1 MTTRKRSRGAGRG
14 SVAGA
19 GRGPAG
25 AERPPARPA
34 PGALPL
40 SPPASPPPRWE
51 NAAGGALWYLAA
63 ALAVVARSFT
73 VALNTDVWF
82 HLAAGR
88 LIWEQRGVPAVDSW
102 SYTAAGH
109 RWINHEWLSDL
120 VLYGWSRAFG
130 LDALMAWQ
138 WLLLLAAFLLLF
150 RLLVR
155 LGSSHL
161 AGFLILALT
170 LQVAAPFFDLRP
182 QLWSL
187 LCFVLLVQL
196 ALIREGPLWLLPVV
210 FLFWANLHAGVVFG
224 LGALAVIVAIVAI
237 VAIGAT
243 GATAEIGARRR
254 RLRRL
259 GLTALAC
266 LGAVLINPFGVEI
279 LTYPLRLLSA
289 SAASR
294 ELISEWRPPFAAG
307 GIHAALYPWAIAAFA
322 AAALVVL
329 LSRPAP
335 ERGELSW
342 GALALGALTL
352 AMSLESRRFVPLFA
366 LASSLTLALA
376 VGEVLRRR
384 RSGVPRTAGPRA
396 AGPRRLALAGI
407 PLLAVLIGAAA
418 LWPELRLPHPF
429 RRTTMSFAQPIDTM
443 NFVEANRLGGKV
455 FAYWFFSGYVDF
467 RTGGRLRVFIDP
479 RSETLF
485 SEATEVAYSRVQF
498 MQDDWQRTLEEL
510 GPQWVLWSRHG
521 WDQGRL
527 PRELMA
533 SGRWRRVHQ
542 DAWSVLLARTGQP
555 LPEPLAAAPDS
566 PYRDWA
572 AAQDAYAARDL
583 RGAERLLARA
593 LDREPELAPACEDL
607 INVQEQL
614 GEDAAA
620 AATADRCRSLLSQA
634 TAAVVA
640 APQ

>member
-1 MTTRKRSRGAGRG
+1 
-14 SVAGA
+14 V
-19 GRGPAG
+19 
-25 AERPPARPA
+25 
-34 PGALPL
+34 L
-40 SPPASPPPRWE
+40 
-51 NAAGGALWYLAA
+51 
-63 ALAVVARSFT
+63 ARSFT

-102 SYTAAGH
+102 SYTAAGQ

-120 VLYGWSRAFG
+120 ILYGWNRAFG

-138 WLLLLAAFLLLF
+138 WLLLLATFLLLF

-155 LGSSHL
+155 LGSSYL

-170 LQVAAPFFDLRP
+170 LQVAGPFFDLRP

-196 ALIREGPLWLLPVV
+196 ALIREGPLWLLPVL

-224 LGALAVIVAIVAI
+224 LGALAVIVVSVAI
-237 VAIGAT
+237 AAVGAD
-243 GATAEIGARRR
+243 RRR
-254 RLRRL
+254 PLQRL
-259 GLTALAC
+259 GVTALAC
-266 LGAVLINPFGVEI
+266 LGAVLMNPFGVEV

-322 AAALVVL
+322 AAALMAL

-335 ERGELSW
+335 ERGELAW

-376 VGEVLRRR
+376 AGEVLRRR
-384 RSGVPRTAGPRA
+384 RSRVSRTAVPRA
-396 AGPRRLALAGI
+396 AGSRRLALAGV
-407 PLLAVLIGAAA
+407 PLLAVLIGAAS
-418 LWPELRLPHPF
+418 LWPQLRLPHPF
-429 RRTTMSFAQPIDTM
+429 RRTTMSFAQPVDTM

-467 RTGGRLRVFIDP
+467 RTRGRLRVFIDP
-479 RSETLF
+479 RSETLY

-498 MQDDWQRTLEEL
+498 MRDDWQRTLEEL

-527 PRELMA
+527 PRELAA

-542 DAWSVLLARTGQP
+542 DAWSVLLARTDQP

-572 AAQDAYAARDL
+572 AAQDAYAAKDL

-607 INVQEQL
+607 ITVQEQL

-620 AATADRCRSLLSQA
+620 AATADRCRSLLAQA
-634 TAAVVA
+634 SAAVVS